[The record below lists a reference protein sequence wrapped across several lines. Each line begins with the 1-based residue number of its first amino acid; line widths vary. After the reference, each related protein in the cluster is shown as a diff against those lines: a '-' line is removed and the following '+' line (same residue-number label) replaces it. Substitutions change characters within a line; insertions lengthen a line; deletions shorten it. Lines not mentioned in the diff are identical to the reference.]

1 MTAAFSPELVEI
13 HSGNARAIIDPRGAV
28 LHEYR
33 NGGVAL
39 TEPGSA
45 RTKWLASGDTMFP
58 WPIRVRDGRWAYQGE
73 DHQLEITEP
82 AFNNAIHGLVQDVVF
97 TVQLRAEN
105 TVTLA
110 ARVDQAP
117 GYPFTLTL
125 EVQYSLLPDGL
136 TVTYRVT
143 NHGETVAPFGIGAH
157 PYLCVGD
164 VPVDRLSVRIP
175 ARQFAVEDEQLIP
188 VSRERVDGSTYDF
201 SRGRSIAGWR
211 GSVAYTGFGGKA
223 VCALL
228 DEAGRGSELWA
239 DPEFAWVQFFVT
251 DGFGSDP
258 SGTGGKAAVAI
269 EPLTCA
275 VDALNSGDGIIALDP
290 GECWSGS
297 WGIHPVGW

>member
-1 MTAAFSPELVEI
+1 MTAASSPELVEI
-13 HSGNARAIIDPRGAV
+13 HSVNTRAIIDPRGAV
-28 LHEYR
+28 LHGYH

-45 RTKWLASGDTMFP
+45 RTKLLASGDTMFP
-58 WPIRVRDGRWAYQGE
+58 WPIRVRDGRWAYAGE
-73 DHQLEITEP
+73 GHQLEITEP
-82 AFNNAIHGLVQDVVF
+82 GFNNAIHGLVQDVVF
-97 TVQLRAEN
+97 TVQQRAAN

-110 ARVDQAP
+110 TRIDRAP
-117 GYPFTLTL
+117 GYPFTLSL

-143 NHGETVAPFGIGAH
+143 NHGETAAPFGIGAH

-164 VPVDRLSVRIP
+164 VPVDQLSVRIP
-175 ARQFAVEDEQLIP
+175 ARQFAVDDEQLIP
-188 VSRERVDGSTYDF
+188 VSREGVAGSTYDF
-201 SRGRSIAGWR
+201 RGGRSIAGWR
-211 GSVAYTGFGGKA
+211 GSVAYTGFDGAA

-228 DEAGRGSELWA
+228 DEAGRGAELWA
-239 DPEFAWVQFFVT
+239 DSNFAWVQFFVT
-251 DGFGSDP
+251 DGFGSDAD
-258 SGTGGKAAVAI
+258 GAGGKTAVAL

-275 VDALNSGDGIIALDP
+275 VDALNSGDGLIILDA